1 MVHLYPASHWN
12 SIKAPTGGGEWEF
25 LWNIPLEFYCSVNV
39 NLILSSGKT
48 WIIFLSSQ
56 FTSISAS
63 AYKSASSKYALE
75 VDLIGIHNWLP
86 FECWLGF
93 YFIQICPVLSN
104 HHRVAILENAF
115 ECFHNIVVYFTV
127 FVGEYEYWIV
137 RVLSIIVLG
146 LMVQLQRRL
155 SSQSIKITTKH
166 AGRRIPLIPLKS
178 V

>member
-1 MVHLYPASHWN
+1 MFQQLRNKTFGHFWIPRHLCWIFWLFWNIILFQEVRNVKNVDAGDPEFETILSLVVHLYPPSHWN

-75 VDLIGIHNWLP
+75 VDLIGIHNWLH
-86 FECWLGF
+86 FECWQWF
-93 YFIQICPVLSN
+93 YFIFPLN
-104 HHRVAILENAF
+104 HHRVAIFQNAF
-115 ECFHNIVVYFTV
+115 ESLLNVVVYFTV
-127 FVGEYEYWIV
+127 F
-137 RVLSIIVLG
+137 
-146 LMVQLQRRL
+146 
-155 SSQSIKITTKH
+155 
-166 AGRRIPLIPLKS
+166 
-178 V
+178 